1 MKNTSSCRNGTETI
15 MRLILHT
22 PENDGQLGR
31 TYRHAMANAVE
42 LYIVTA
48 FLTEWDVSLKLNP
61 GCRRFRIIAGKD
73 FGITKKTACRAVMN
87 WLPAGRKF
95 QFMVA
100 DEIPRFHPKAV
111 FWKELNGKSFA
122 IVGSSNLTRAAF
134 ETNYEA
140 NVHCRLTLNDFVQ
153 AKRWLKFIERQSIGV
168 SEDWLRKY
176 CEMPPSLR
184 RSSERMSKVKLKAAS
199 VFAFNLPKPMNT
211 KRIVAERREQLAA
224 YKKSERRLMSLFR
237 KCGSKSISSDEFYR
251 ELPNHWSYRLGN
263 RLQGPG
269 WERQGRN
276 SDFQI
281 LSKSFVQ
288 IMNAN
293 ADDRDDIVAEE
304 IDKLSKKGVP
314 ARRAFLSEMLCLKF
328 PEEYPVLNNPIQK
341 YLNHVKFRTPRGAS
355 EGARFIV
362 LAKKLRFSLLQ
373 NVDHPARNLAELDNV
388 IWSVYKDR

>member
-1 MKNTSSCRNGTETI
+1 

-31 TYRHAMANAVE
+31 IYRHAMANAVE

-48 FLTEWDVSLKLNP
+48 FLTEWDASLKLNS

-73 FGITKKTACRAVMN
+73 FGITKKAACTAVMN

-100 DEIPRFHPKAV
+100 DEISGFHPKAM
-111 FWKELNGKSFA
+111 FWKESNGKSFA

-140 NVHCRLTLNDFVQ
+140 NVHFRLTENDFVQ
-153 AKRWLKFIERQSIGV
+153 AKRWLKFIEMQSIGV

-184 RSSERMSKVKLKAAS
+184 RSSRQKTKVKPKAAS
-199 VFAFNLPKPMNT
+199 VFAFSLPKPMNT
-211 KRIVAERREQLAA
+211 NRIVAERRKQLAA
-224 YKKSERRLMSLFR
+224 YKKRKPGIMSLFR
-237 KCGSKSISSDEFYR
+237 RCANKKISSDEFYH
-251 ELPNHWSYRLGN
+251 ELPKHWSYLLGN

-276 SDFQI
+276 SDFQL
-281 LSKSFVQ
+281 LSKSFVR
-288 IMNAN
+288 IMNAS

-304 IDKLSKKGVP
+304 IDKLVRQGVP

-328 PEEYPVLNNPIQK
+328 PEEYPVLDNPVRK

-355 EGARFIV
+355 EGARFII

-373 NVDHPARNLAELDNV
+373 NIDHPARNLAELDAV

>member
-1 MKNTSSCRNGTETI
+1 

-31 TYRHAMANAVE
+31 AYRHAMANAVE

-48 FLTEWDVSLKLNP
+48 FLTEWDVSQKLSP

-73 FGITKKTACRAVMN
+73 FGITKKAACRAVMN
-87 WLPAGRKF
+87 WLPPRRKF

-100 DEIPRFHPKAV
+100 DKIPGFHPKAV
-111 FWKELNGKSFA
+111 FWKELNGKSYA

-140 NVHCRLTLNDFVQ
+140 NVHFRLTSHDFVK
-153 AKRWLKFIERQSIGV
+153 AKRWLKSIERQSIIV

-184 RSSERMSKVKLKAAS
+184 GSPKQTSKVRPKAAS

-211 KRIVAERREQLAA
+211 NRIVTERRQQLAA
-224 YKKSERRLMSLFR
+224 YKKNERGLMSLFR
-237 KCGSKSISSDEFYR
+237 RCASKRISSDEFYH

-281 LSKSFVQ
+281 LSKSFLQ
-288 IMNAN
+288 IMNASV
-293 ADDRDDIVAEE
+293 DDRDDVVAEE
-304 IDKLSKKGVP
+304 IDKLDKQGVR

-341 YLNHVKFRTPRGAS
+341 YLKHMRFRTQRGAS

-373 NVDHPARNLAELDNV
+373 NIDHPARNLAELDNV